1 MTQVQHSSF
10 FTMGT
15 RCNIVLPGMDAD
27 ASEVISRHIRTEILR
42 IEGLLSRFL
51 PGSEVSKVNA
61 NASQQPV
68 AVKDELF
75 QVLKSCRH
83 YYELTSGYFD
93 ITLRAVM
100 EYWQNKPSGDTDTV
114 GKLLTG
120 LGTDKISLHDDGG
133 YVSFQNE
140 SLGIDLGGFG
150 KGYAL
155 DQVNRRL
162 LRYGVENA
170 FISMGE
176 SSILTL
182 GNHPAGDCWKIGIK
196 DYKAPDHSLHTF
208 HVRYGSVSTSSNFFV
223 NDNGDLV
230 NNRHVIDPQTGI
242 PVDDMVT
249 VSVCAE
255 SAEIAEVMSTAL
267 LVMPDELIEQTLHR
281 LPKME
286 VIKVDYS
293 SGEADLTFFS
303 NIEIFNS

>member
-1 MTQVQHSSF
+1 MTQVQHHSF

-27 ASEVISRHIRTEILR
+27 ESEVIARHLKTEILR

-51 PGSEVSKVNA
+51 PDSEVSKVNEE
-61 NASQQPV
+61 ASQQPV

-83 YYELTSGYFD
+83 YHELTGGYFD
-93 ITLRAVM
+93 ITLRPVM
-100 EYWQNKPSGDTDTV
+100 QYWQDLPTGDTDTID
-114 GKLLTG
+114 KLLMG

-140 SLGIDLGGFG
+140 NLSIDLGGFG

-155 DQVNRRL
+155 DQVNRML
-162 LRYGVENA
+162 LRFGVENA

-182 GNHPAGDCWKIGIK
+182 GNHPAGDCWKVGIK

-223 NDNGDLV
+223 DDNGDLV
-230 NNRHVIDPQTGI
+230 NNRHVIQPKTGI

-255 SAEIAEVMSTAL
+255 SAELAEVMSTAL
-267 LVMPDELIEQTLHR
+267 LVMPDELIEQASHK
-281 LPKME
+281 LPNME
-286 VIKVDYS
+286 VLKVDYGT
-293 SGEADLTFFS
+293 GEANLTFFS